1 MNKVQSSTFKVQRS
15 KFNVQSNR
23 LLLRDVRLFA
33 FHGVLEQERAVGA
46 YYTLNVAVD
55 TDFSRAMATDELEG
69 TISYADIYEVVK
81 REMTV
86 PSQLLEHV
94 AGRICTAIF
103 NTFPAATR
111 IQLDIIKENPPMGAD
126 CRGAGVAI
134 DVQRS

>member
-1 MNKVQSSTFKVQRS
+1 MFQVSSSKV
-15 KFNVQSNR
+15 
-23 LLLRDVRLFA
+23 LLKDVRLFA

-81 REMTV
+81 REMAV